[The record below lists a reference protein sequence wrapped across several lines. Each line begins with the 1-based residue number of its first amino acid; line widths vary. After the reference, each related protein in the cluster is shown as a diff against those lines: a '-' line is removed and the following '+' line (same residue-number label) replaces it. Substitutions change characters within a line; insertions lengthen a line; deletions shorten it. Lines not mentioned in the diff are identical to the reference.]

1 MPKRPK
7 TKRQPASESPSN
19 PSAALLPVDRENVDR
34 LVRITNGAPDKPE
47 KVNVI
52 HVESE
57 RTRKIQIMR
66 SFFEGIDF
74 DTLEGD
80 LEQMNELQMIV
91 NRRGDDDASGA
102 VGRVIELLEAL
113 QDTGETCG
121 LNSSN

>member
-1 MPKRPK
+1 M
-7 TKRQPASESPSN
+7 
-19 PSAALLPVDRENVDR
+19 PVDRENVDR
-34 LVRITNGAPDKPE
+34 LVMLTNGGTPKPE
-47 KVNVI
+47 KVTVV
-52 HVESE
+52 HAESE
-57 RTRKIQIMR
+57 KARKTQIMR

-121 LNSSN
+121 FNSGK